1 MVGVALTR
9 VGPEESV
16 PNLTCLALKSH
27 APRHDHRNAVGQHS
41 IFPAG
46 VRFGLFGWAHA
57 YENHVCVHCVKLG
70 LSAKVWNRA
79 EHRFVKLNCM
89 SCLMKCTK
97 CGTHFEQQT
106 IVRVHLELWP
116 DFQQVALTFGREKIA
131 PVRMRW
137 EYNATPFH
145 FSLGMLLNWRKTE
158 PRFHLHFAHP

>member
-1 MVGVALTR
+1 MTIGTR
-9 VGPEESV
+9 SV
-16 PNLTCLALKSH
+16 STPFS
-27 APRHDHRNAVGQHS
+27 
-41 IFPAG
+41 PAG

-70 LSAKVWNRA
+70 LSAAVWNRA

-106 IVRVHLELWP
+106 IDHVHLELWP
-116 DFQQVALTFGREKIA
+116 DFQQVALTFEWEKIA
-131 PVRMRW
+131 PMRMRW